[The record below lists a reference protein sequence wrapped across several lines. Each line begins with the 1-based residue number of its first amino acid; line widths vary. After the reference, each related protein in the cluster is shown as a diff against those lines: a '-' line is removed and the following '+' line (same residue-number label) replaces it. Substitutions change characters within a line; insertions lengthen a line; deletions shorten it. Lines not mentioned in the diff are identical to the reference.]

1 MNKRV
6 DKLTRSCPY
15 TRVDWLENVGWSRI
29 VLPVFP
35 HAGDVVEI
43 ESELCYSDVSFRQSE
58 LAGSAEP
65 WFFWGVYD
73 TPTWYA
79 GGKDTLYSQVSA
91 DTEWHVF
98 RLVSLGTEA
107 GFWVDNRKI
116 IDIKQYPGVVYAP
129 DGIELWSYSNG
140 RRNSLNKKKWLRV
153 IINGRSV
160 MHLLPVLDDN
170 GTPAL
175 YDTVT
180 QQLFYNTGEDE
191 LVAGPLL
198 DSFRFRRVEYLEG
211 QGEQFCYIPVA
222 VDGSGAEPFV
232 CVTDIQFLGNSRQ
245 LMGFSTNACC
255 YWGVSADTSAYEL
268 GGTCLLPESVVSRQ
282 SVIYTRWQN
291 AATIECNGQRVT
303 RTTADTPVRFP
314 EYGVLYPA
322 TLHVVT
328 DVCRARVYGVTI
340 YENGILTY
348 ILVPSLDSVG
358 VACFYD
364 EISGIAYYSQGESDF
379 VAGPALRS

>member
-1 MNKRV
+1 MNQRV

-15 TRVDWLENVGWSRI
+15 TRVDWLENVGWSQ
-29 VLPVFP
+29 VFLPIYP
-35 HAGDVVEI
+35 AAGDVVEI
-43 ESELCYSDVSFRQSE
+43 ESELCFTSLAERQAE
-58 LAGSAEP
+58 LTNADP
-65 WFFWGVYD
+65 RLHWGVYD
-73 TPTWYA
+73 E
-79 GGKDTLYSQVSA
+79 KSFYSGIGFHYSTSTGAA
-91 DTEWHVF
+91 DKEWHVF
-98 RLVSLGTEA
+98 RIVSYGPDA
-107 GFWVDNRKI
+107 GFWLDGEQTYAATPAEEAYAPTGFQLWRSLSSERRCLNRK
-116 IDIKQYPGVVYAP
+116 
-129 DGIELWSYSNG
+129 
-140 RRNSLNKKKWLRV
+140 RWLR
-153 IINGRSV
+153 ISINGKVV

-268 GGTCLLPESVVSRQ
+268 GGTCLLPESVVSRH

-303 RTTADTPVRFP
+303 RTTADTPVQFP